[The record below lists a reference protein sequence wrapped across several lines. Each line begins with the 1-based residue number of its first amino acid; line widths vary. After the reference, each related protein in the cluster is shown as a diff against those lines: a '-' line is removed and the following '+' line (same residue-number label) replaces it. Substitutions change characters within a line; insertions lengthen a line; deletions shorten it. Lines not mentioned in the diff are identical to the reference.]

1 MTETLHTFAGG
12 FPAADDALWRKE
24 AEAALKGASLDR
36 LVRRTLD
43 GVARGPLFTRDDL
56 SEAGDVG
63 APGAAPFIRGR
74 SAERDEFLPWAIRQ
88 TVGAADPKAANA
100 AILDELAGGV
110 SEITLRLDPLG
121 ETGCAARTLDELK
134 TALDGVMLDLAPVH
148 FAPSRMA
155 PQHAALLL
163 ALYESEGLSGDQV
176 RGGLGLSPIGQKSL
190 AGGGAADLPERLKRT
205 AEAAAWCAAHYPHVK
220 TVSITAT
227 APHEAGG
234 SEAQEIAFVC
244 AGGASYMRAFID
256 HGLTPD
262 EAAASLEFAMAA
274 DADVHLTI
282 AKLRAARRAWSRVL
296 EAFGVSADKR
306 AMALQAITSR
316 RMLTRLDPYTNLIR
330 NACAGL
336 AAAAGG
342 ADAVTVRPFTDA
354 IGAPTPFARRLSRNL
369 QVMLMEESHLGKV
382 ADPAGGG
389 YLHETLGARLAEA
402 GWAVFQ
408 EIERRGGLF
417 ETVKA
422 GWLQQEMARVRT
434 ERLARLAAGRES
446 VIGVSTYP
454 ELEAR
459 GVETA
464 DAAYTPPTLDA
475 PVIEPQPF
483 EDKIKAAR
491 AGAQVRVLDLP
502 EPEWTRIEMV
512 RLAEPFEA
520 LRDAATAFEERH
532 GARPRAFLATL
543 GPLAAF
549 NARAGFVKNRLAV
562 AGVEALEPE
571 AHDGLEACADAFAA
585 SGARLAVICG
595 TDAAYDE
602 KGEALARLIK
612 AAGAGEVWLAG
623 KPTELAG
630 IDHFIHMRSDALDDA
645 RRAQS
650 VTGVQS

>member
-12 FPAADDALWRKE
+12 FPAADTAHWRQE
-24 AEAALKGASLDR
+24 AEAALKGAPLDR
-36 LVRRTLD
+36 LVRKTLD
-43 GVARGPLFTRDDL
+43 GIARGPLFTAEDL
-56 SEAGDVG
+56 AEAGDVG

-74 SAERDEFLPWAIRQ
+74 SAARDAFLPWAIRQ
-88 TVGAADPKAANA
+88 SVADRDPKAANQ
-100 AILDELAGGV
+100 AILADLSGGV
-110 SEITLRLDPLG
+110 SEITLHLDPLG

-134 TALDGVMLDLAPVH
+134 TALDGVMLDLAPIH

-163 ALYESEGLSGDQV
+163 GLFESEGLDADTA

-190 AGGGAADLPERLKRT
+190 AGGGAADLPERVKRT
-205 AEAAAWCAAHYPHVK
+205 AEAAHYCAERFPQVK

-234 SEAQEIAFVC
+234 SEAHEIAFAC

-262 EAAASLEFAMAA
+262 QAAQALEFAIAA

-282 AKLRAARRAWSRVL
+282 AKLRAARRAWARVL
-296 EAFGVSADKR
+296 EAFGVSESKR
-306 AMALQAITSR
+306 AMSLQAVTSR

-342 ADAVTVRPFTDA
+342 ADTVTVRPFTDA
-354 IGAPTPFARRLSRNL
+354 IGPPTPFARRLARNL
-369 QVMLMEESHLGKV
+369 QIMLMEESHLGKI

-402 GWAVFQ
+402 GWSVFQ

-417 ETVKA
+417 ETIKS
-422 GWLQQEMARVRT
+422 GWLQSEIAAVRT
-434 ERLARLAAGRES
+434 RRLARCAVGQDSL
-446 VIGVSTYP
+446 IGVSAYP
-454 ELEAR
+454 ELDAR
-459 GVETA
+459 PV
-464 DAAYTPPTLDA
+464 DAAEAGYAPPVLDA

-483 EDKIKAAR
+483 ADKVKAAR

-502 EPEWTRIEMV
+502 EPEWTPMEPV
-512 RLAEPFEA
+512 RLAAPFEA
-520 LRDAATAFEERH
+520 FRDAADRFAAET

-549 NARAGFVKNRLAV
+549 NARAGFATNRLAV
-562 AGVEALEPE
+562 AGVEAIEPK
-571 AHDGLEACADAFAA
+571 AHDAVEACADEFAA

-602 KGEALARLIK
+602 KAEALAKLLK
-612 AAGAGEVWLAG
+612 AAGAGEVWIAG
-623 KPTELAG
+623 RPVDFAG

-645 RRAQS
+645 RRAHS
-650 VTGVQS
+650 ATGVQS